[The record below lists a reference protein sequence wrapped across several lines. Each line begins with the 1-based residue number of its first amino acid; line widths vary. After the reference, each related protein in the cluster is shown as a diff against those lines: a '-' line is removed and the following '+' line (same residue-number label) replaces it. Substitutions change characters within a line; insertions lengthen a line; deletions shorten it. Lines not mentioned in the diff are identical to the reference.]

1 MERLGQNLKQIREK
15 NGETITDLSEVLGKA
30 TNTISQYENNKRK
43 PSYEDLE
50 KISNHYNVSIDDLL
64 YSDLS
69 DSLDTVKMLNN
80 IKNNYEFL
88 DKKCLLMF
96 PILSSTEAKQNK
108 KFTRAL
114 MLHKSWFN
122 DSEHFTDNE
131 IGELLDLYFDLYF
144 ETDFAVVRANIL
156 GIIFLVASIGTM
168 SEIRDEF
175 LSFIKHK
182 GKTNKYNNTKFFV
195 SNFYLDRKKTSLDE
209 IIDASK
215 SEIDNFILLL
225 LSNLKGVETLYNL
238 REYYLALR
246 YIFGIV
252 NNSFNEINNKK
263 FGILLMLD
271 LEKMGNKYAKNYLSL
286 IRFVN
291 NN

>member
-15 NGETITDLSEVLGKA
+15 NGETITDLSEILGKA
-30 TNTISQYENNKRK
+30 INTISQYENNKRK
-43 PSYEDLE
+43 PNYEDLE

-69 DSLDTVKMLNN
+69 DSLETVKMLNN

-88 DKKCLLMF
+88 NKKCLIMF
-96 PILSSTEAKQNK
+96 PILSSTEAKQNQ
-108 KFTRAL
+108 KFTRAIK
-114 MLHKSWFN
+114 LHKSWFN
-122 DSEHFTDNE
+122 NFEHFTDHE
-131 IGELLDLYFDLYF
+131 MDELFDLYFDLYF
-144 ETDFAVVRANIL
+144 ETDLAVVRANIL
-156 GIIFLVASIGTM
+156 GIIFLVASMGNM

-175 LSFIKHK
+175 LSFIKHQ

-209 IIDASK
+209 IIDTSK

-225 LSNLKGVETLYNL
+225 LSNLKGSETLYNL

-246 YIFGIV
+246 YIFGII
-252 NNSFNEINNKK
+252 NNSFNEINNNN

-286 IRFVN
+286 IRFVYN
-291 NN
+291 N